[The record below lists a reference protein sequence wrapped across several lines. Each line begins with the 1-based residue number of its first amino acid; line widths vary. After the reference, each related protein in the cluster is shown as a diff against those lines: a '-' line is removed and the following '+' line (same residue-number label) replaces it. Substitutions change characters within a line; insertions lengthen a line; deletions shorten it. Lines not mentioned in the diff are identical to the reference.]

1 MFQCSQ
7 LKKVF
12 VSIILFPSC
21 RVVFNCSNQGKPNR
35 GRRLKKVNRI
45 NSNII
50 CVILHYPIKLS
61 PLTIIVTAEQMNG
74 NVTKPHQSG
83 PCSKTCGSLLV

>member
-1 MFQCSQ
+1 MFQRSQ
-7 LKKVF
+7 LKKFF
-12 VSIILFPSC
+12 VSIILLPSW

-50 CVILHYPIKLS
+50 CMILHYPIKLS
-61 PLTIIVTAEQMNG
+61 PLTIIVTGKQMKG
-74 NVTKPHQSG
+74 KVTRRTSAGTVQS
-83 PCSKTCGSLLV
+83 CGGLLV